1 MWRRKFRGADRMRGA
16 FGSRNLFRS
25 TLVRLRNVHGET
37 RGGCGRMRGW
47 SGPVQKKFKLELKRR
62 LFVKGD

>member
-1 MWRRKFRGADRMRGA
+1 MRGA

-47 SGPVQKKFKLELKRR
+47 SGPVQKILNWN
-62 LFVKGD
+62 